1 MGKYR
6 EVQNLNIPVKLPS
19 NAYMV
24 TMDINP
30 GADTGEQLY
39 ATVEKDDGTKI
50 VFKGDI
56 PEFSGLDAGP
66 LVLNVTLAKV
76 SS

>member
-6 EVQNLNIPVKLPS
+6 EMQNLNMPVKLPTD
-19 NAYMV
+19 AYMV

-30 GADTGEQLY
+30 GATSGEQLY

-56 PEFSGLDAGP
+56 PEFAGIDGS
-66 LVLNVTLAKV
+66 TLTLSISLTKV
-76 SS
+76 GS

>member
-6 EVQNLNIPVKLPS
+6 EVQNLNMPVKLPA

-30 GADTGEQLY
+30 GAETGEQLY
-39 ATVEKDDGTKI
+39 ATVEKDDGTKTT
-50 VFKGDI
+50 FKGDI
-56 PEFSGLDAGP
+56 PEFAGIDGST
-66 LVLNVTLAKV
+66 LTLTITLNKV
-76 SS
+76 S

>member
-39 ATVEKDDGTKI
+39 ATVEKDDGTKT

-66 LVLNVTLAKV
+66 LVLNISLTKV
-76 SS
+76 GS

>member
-6 EVQNLNIPVKLPS
+6 EVQNLNMPVKLPTG
-19 NAYMV
+19 AYMV

-30 GADTGEQLY
+30 GADSGEQLY

-66 LVLNVTLAKV
+66 LVLNISLTKV
-76 SS
+76 GS

>member
-6 EVQNLNIPVKLPS
+6 EVQNLNMPVKLPTG
-19 NAYMV
+19 AYMV

-30 GADTGEQLY
+30 GAESGDQLY
-39 ATVEKDDGTKI
+39 ATAEKDDGTKI

-56 PEFSGLDAGP
+56 PEFSGLDDRT
-66 LVLNVTLAKV
+66 LVLNISLTKV
-76 SS
+76 GS